1 MPSTGA
7 ARAGGRRTVVSWTLP
22 ALVIA
27 WNWLRLES
35 PHAELRRALA
45 VAVLGLLPALAP
57 TRTRRILALVPA
69 TVLAC
74 IAAFGTPDPSAWASR
89 LERGFLDFYDVTLPF
104 APTHVQMEGV
114 ILLAVFAGSL
124 AVALCLAAR
133 RAAAA
138 TAALVV
144 AAGWPATLLAGSA
157 VVRGA
162 VILVAAL
169 WLLAG
174 ERLGS
179 RALVLGAASILAAL
193 AASSS
198 PAIAR
203 DAVLGWQNWDPYT
216 RPDDPV
222 GVSYVWN
229 SDYTGLHFPKKK
241 TVVLR
246 VKAPDTPRYWRAT
259 TLDYYEDRGWAESLE
274 PAAFGRDTLLPA
286 RAFRRRNQVRQE
298 VTVEA
303 LADFH
308 LVGAASPIEW
318 LAPDTGVQLAVGG
331 VAFAPG
337 QLHRGQTYTVWSWS
351 PRPTP
356 AQLSRSPARYPAQ
369 ITSSHAFEV
378 QPGVEV
384 PPFAAPGRDAFV
396 RHLLA
401 GRFGAQPSPYLALYD
416 RAVDVVGRPRS
427 PYAAAVALERWF
439 RAGGG
444 FRYVEQPPQ
453 PQGLPP
459 LVDFVTR
466 TKAGYCQHFAGAMA
480 LMLRYLGVPARVA
493 AGFTQGIRDGDEW
506 KVTDHDAHTWVEV
519 WFAGWGWLPFDPT
532 PGRGTLAG
540 RYTSASAAFNPA
552 SVFGLLGERA
562 SGTARRLFQ
571 QKGLREASV
580 AGEAAKTLNRGVAGT
595 LAAPLGHKR
604 DFLLLVLA
612 GLAALAAA
620 GVAAKN
626 VVRRLRFRTRD
637 PRRIARACRL
647 ELQDYLADQ
656 GIDVPPGATLQ
667 ELSDL
672 VYAQLSVDAGRFV
685 AAATEAR
692 YAPPGRAEDAAE
704 RARVELRR
712 LLRVIRSRLT
722 ASRRLRGA
730 FSVRSL

>member
-1 MPSTGA
+1 M
-7 ARAGGRRTVVSWTLP
+7 
-22 ALVIA
+22 
-27 WNWLRLES
+27 
-35 PHAELRRALA
+35 
-45 VAVLGLLPALAP
+45 
-57 TRTRRILALVPA
+57 
-69 TVLAC
+69 
-74 IAAFGTPDPSAWASR
+74 
-89 LERGFLDFYDVTLPF
+89 
-104 APTHVQMEGV
+104 
-114 ILLAVFAGSL
+114 
-124 AVALCLAAR
+124 
-133 RAAAA
+133 
-138 TAALVV
+138 
-144 AAGWPATLLAGSA
+144 
-157 VVRGA
+157 
-162 VILVAAL
+162 
-169 WLLAG
+169 
-174 ERLGS
+174 
-179 RALVLGAASILAAL
+179 
-193 AASSS
+193 
-198 PAIAR
+198 
-203 DAVLGWQNWDPYT
+203 
-216 RPDDPV
+216 
-222 GVSYVWN
+222 
-229 SDYTGLHFPKKK
+229 
-241 TVVLR
+241 
-246 VKAPDTPRYWRAT
+246 
-259 TLDYYEDRGWAESLE
+259 
-274 PAAFGRDTLLPA
+274 
-286 RAFRRRNQVRQE
+286 
-298 VTVEA
+298 TVEA

-331 VAFAPG
+331 VALAPG

-396 RHLLA
+396 RHLLD
-401 GRFGAQPSPYLALYD
+401 GRFGARPSPYLALYD

-480 LMLRYLGVPARVA
+480 LMLRYLGIPARVA

-712 LLRVIRSRLT
+712 LLRVIRSPADSLAP
-722 ASRRLRGA
+722 ASRRVLGPLAVIREAVVMAAGEGLRLRPVTERWAKPVLPIDGRAVIATLLHELAAAGVELTTVVIGHLGHQVEQLALRLPGGA
-730 FSVRSL
+730 PLRPPAPGSRLGRRRRLARRRRRHTSSPPRTPSSAPATSQRSPRPPREPAGRSPSAANRRRSRRIGPPCGSREGV

>member
-1 MPSTGA
+1 MI
-7 ARAGGRRTVVSWTLP
+7 VVAWTLP
-22 ALVIA
+22 AAVIA

-35 PHAELRRALA
+35 PHVELRRALA

-57 TRTRRILALVPA
+57 TRTRRLLALVPA
-69 TVLAC
+69 TALAC
-74 IAAFGTPDPSAWASR
+74 DAAFGTLDATAWAGR

-104 APTHVQMEGV
+104 ASGHAQMEGV

-124 AVALCLAAR
+124 AVALGLAAGR
-133 RAAAA
+133 PAGAA
-138 TAALVV
+138 AALVV

-162 VILVAAL
+162 AILAAAL

-174 ERLGS
+174 QRLGS
-179 RALVLGAASILAAL
+179 RALVLGAASVLAAL
-193 AASSS
+193 AATSS

-203 DAVLGWQNWDPYT
+203 DAVLGWQSWDPYT

-246 VKAPDTPRYWRAT
+246 VKAPATPRYWRAT
-259 TLDYYEDRGWAESLE
+259 TLESYDEQGWTESLV
-274 PAAFGRDTLLPA
+274 PAAFGRDALLPA
-286 RAFRRRNQVRQE
+286 RAFRTRNQVRQD

-303 LADFH
+303 LADVH
-308 LVGAASPIEW
+308 LVGTASPVEW
-318 LAPDTGVQLAVGG
+318 LAPDTGIRLAAGG
-331 VAFAPG
+331 VALVPEE
-337 QLHRGQTYTVWSWS
+337 LHRGMTYTVWSFA

-369 ITSSHAFEV
+369 ITSSLALEV
-378 QPGVEV
+378 QPGVSV
-384 PPFAAPGRDAFV
+384 PPFGTPGRDAVV
-396 RHLLA
+396 RASLA
-401 GRFGAQPSPYLALYD
+401 GRFGTPASPYRALYD
-416 RAVDVVGRPRS
+416 RALAVVGHPGS

-439 RAGGG
+439 RIGGG

-453 PQGLPP
+453 PHGLPP

-493 AGFTQGIRDGDEW
+493 AGFTEGVRTGHEW

-580 AGEAAKTLNRGVAGT
+580 AGEAAKTGNRGVTRA

-604 DFLLLVLA
+604 DFLLLALA
-612 GLAALAAA
+612 GLAALAVA

-626 VVRRLRFRTRD
+626 GARALRYRSRD
-637 PRRIARACRL
+637 PRRVARACRL
-647 ELQDYLADQ
+647 ELQGYLADQ
-656 GIDVPPGATLQ
+656 GIDVPVGATLD
-667 ELSDL
+667 ELAG
-672 VYAQLSVDAGRFV
+672 VVHQRLSVDAGRFA

-692 YAPPGRAEDAAE
+692 YAPPGRAEEAAA
-704 RARVELRR
+704 RARLELKR